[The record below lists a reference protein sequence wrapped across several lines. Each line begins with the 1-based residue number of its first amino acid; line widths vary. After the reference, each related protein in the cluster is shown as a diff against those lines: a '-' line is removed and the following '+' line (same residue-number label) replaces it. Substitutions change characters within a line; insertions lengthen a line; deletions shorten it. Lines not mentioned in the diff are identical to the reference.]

1 MKKYILAGSL
11 FIFLTALHCH
21 AQQMKRPNIIL
32 FLVDDM
38 GWQDCS
44 VPFWTIPTE
53 WNKRYHT
60 PNMERLAAQGM
71 KFTNA
76 YATPVCSPSR
86 VSLMTGMNAAHHKV
100 TNWTLKK
107 DQSVDYK
114 DSMLLSPDW
123 NINGMSPVPGIEHT
137 VYATPLPLLLKEAG
151 YYTIHC
157 GKAHFGAMETPAS
170 DPLNIGF
177 MVNIAGHAAGG
188 PGSYLGEENYG
199 NKKGEQTDPWGV
211 PGLKAYH
218 GTDTF
223 LTEALTIEALKALEK
238 PVSNGTPFFLY
249 MAHYAVHIPYAAD
262 KRFIQK
268 YLDRGFPQKEAEYAA
283 LVEGMDKSLGDLMQY
298 LKDKKLESNTIILF
312 MSDNGGFSMKP
323 RSGTAFTQNAP
334 LRSGKGSV
342 YEGGI
347 REPMLVKWP
356 GVTRPGSVTDQYVI
370 IEDFFPTIT
379 DMAGLK
385 QYKTVQSIDGKSF
398 IPVLKHPEQMNTTRA
413 LTWFFPNKWI
423 PEDGPGINYRAAIRK
438 ANWKLVYNMKT
449 GTKELYDLAADI
461 GEMKDISKQYPAVV
475 KDLSSQLSN
484 RLRNWQAPMP
494 SFKATGKK
502 VPMPDEI
509 K

>member
-44 VPFWTIPTE
+44 VPFWTKPTE

-60 PNMERLAAQGM
+60 PNMERLAAEGM

-100 TNWTLKK
+100 TNWTLRK

-177 MVNIAGHAAGG
+177 MLNIAGHAAG
-188 PGSYLGEENYG
+188 
-199 NKKGEQTDPWGV
+199 
-211 PGLKAYH
+211 
-218 GTDTF
+218 
-223 LTEALTIEALKALEK
+223 
-238 PVSNGTPFFLY
+238 
-249 MAHYAVHIPYAAD
+249 
-262 KRFIQK
+262 
-268 YLDRGFPQKEAEYAA
+268 
-283 LVEGMDKSLGDLMQY
+283 
-298 LKDKKLESNTIILF
+298 
-312 MSDNGGFSMKP
+312 
-323 RSGTAFTQNAP
+323 
-334 LRSGKGSV
+334 
-342 YEGGI
+342 
-347 REPMLVKWP
+347 
-356 GVTRPGSVTDQYVI
+356 
-370 IEDFFPTIT
+370 
-379 DMAGLK
+379 
-385 QYKTVQSIDGKSF
+385 
-398 IPVLKHPEQMNTTRA
+398 
-413 LTWFFPNKWI
+413 
-423 PEDGPGINYRAAIRK
+423 GPGINYRAAIRK

-461 GEMKDISKQYPAVV
+461 GEMKDVSKQYPAVV
-475 KDLSSQLSN
+475 KDLSSLLSN

-494 SFKATGKK
+494 SFKATGKQ
-502 VPMPDEI
+502 VPMPDEV